1 MLYWP
6 KRKKKNS
13 PTGHRHR
20 ELPEESLAM
29 APPAAAVAAVHH
41 RSPHL
46 LLRRG
51 GGGLLPSPSGP
62 AALPFSSRGAACT
75 PARLRL
81 PPPRFSLSPVPK
93 SLSAASSSHVP
104 VRSLF
109 TGIVEEVGRVR
120 RLGPPLA
127 PSGGGGGGEAPGL
140 DLEVETKNLLAGT
153 QLGDSVAVDG
163 ACLTVAAIDPAASTL
178 TFGVAPETL
187 RRTSLGGRAP
197 GDGVNLER
205 ALTPSSRMGGHF
217 VQGHVDGTGEIV
229 AFRPD
234 GDSLW
239 VTVRA
244 PPEILRLL
252 VPKGFVA
259 VDGTSLTVVSV
270 DDEGGWFD
278 FMLVRY
284 TQDNIVLPT
293 KKVGDKVNLEAD
305 ILGKYV
311 EKLLA
316 GRVEAMAK
324 VDS

>member
-1 MLYWP
+1 
-6 KRKKKNS
+6 
-13 PTGHRHR
+13 
-20 ELPEESLAM
+20 M
-29 APPAAAVAAVHH
+29 APPPATATAAAAAAV
-41 RSPHL
+41 RPHL

-51 GGGLLPSPSGP
+51 GGLNLPSPPCP
-62 AALPFSSRGAACT
+62 AALPFASRGAA
-75 PARLRL
+75 ARRLRL

-93 SLSAASSSHVP
+93 SLSAASHVP

-127 PSGGGGGGEAPGL
+127 PSGGGGGEAPGL
-140 DLEVETKNLLAGT
+140 DLEVETKTLLAGT

-163 ACLTVAAIDPAASTL
+163 TCLTVAAIDPAASTL

-187 RRTSLGGRAP
+187 RRTSLGERAP

-217 VQGHVDGTGEIV
+217 VQGHVDGTGEIA

>member
-1 MLYWP
+1 
-6 KRKKKNS
+6 
-13 PTGHRHR
+13 
-20 ELPEESLAM
+20 M
-29 APPAAAVAAVHH
+29 APPPATAAAAAAV
-41 RSPHL
+41 RPHL

-51 GGGLLPSPSGP
+51 GGLLPSPHP
-62 AALPFSSRGAACT
+62 AAATLPFASRGAAAG
-75 PARLRL
+75 PARRIRL

-93 SLSAASSSHVP
+93 SLSSASSSHIP

-120 RLGPPLA
+120 RLGPPLS
-127 PSGGGGGGEAPGL
+127 PSFGGGAGEAPGL
-140 DLEVETKNLLAGT
+140 DLEVETKTLLTGT

-163 ACLTVAAIDPAASTL
+163 TCLTVAAIDAAASTL

-187 RRTSLGGRAP
+187 RRTSLGERAP

-217 VQGHVDGTGEIV
+217 VQGHVDGTGEI
-229 AFRPD
+229 AALRPD

-284 TQDNIVLPT
+284 TQENIVLPK

-324 VDS
+324 ADS

>member
-1 MLYWP
+1 
-6 KRKKKNS
+6 
-13 PTGHRHR
+13 
-20 ELPEESLAM
+20 M
-29 APPAAAVAAVHH
+29 APPAAAVL
-41 RSPHL
+41 PHL
-46 LLRRG
+46 LL
-51 GGGLLPSPSGP
+51 PSPHSGAATLPFTSRDAAMGP
-62 AALPFSSRGAACT
+62 AR
-75 PARLRL
+75 RVRL
-81 PPPRFSLSPVPK
+81 PPLRFSLSPVPK
-93 SLSAASSSHVP
+93 SLSPVSSFHIP

-120 RLGPPLA
+120 RLV
-127 PSGGGGGGEAPGL
+127 PSLSPTAGGAAPGL
-140 DLEVETKNLLAGT
+140 KLEVETRTLLTGT

-163 ACLTVAAIDPAASTL
+163 TCLTVAAIDPTASTL

-187 RRTSLGGRAP
+187 RRTLLGERAP

-205 ALTPSSRMGGHF
+205 ALMSSSRMRGHF
-217 VQGHVDGTGEIV
+217 VQGHVDGTGEIA

-234 GDSLW
+234 GHSLW

-244 PPEILRLL
+244 PPEILRLI
-252 VPKGFVA
+252 VPKGLVA

-278 FMLVRY
+278 FMLGRY
-284 TQDNIVLPT
+284 TQDNIVLPK

-324 VDS
+324 GHS

>member
-1 MLYWP
+1 
-6 KRKKKNS
+6 
-13 PTGHRHR
+13 
-20 ELPEESLAM
+20 M
-29 APPAAAVAAVHH
+29 APPPATAAAAAAVC
-41 RSPHL
+41 PHL

-51 GGGLLPSPSGP
+51 GGVLPSPQSGP
-62 AALPFSSRGAACT
+62 ATLPFATRAAAAG
-75 PARLRL
+75 PARRLRL

-93 SLSAASSSHVP
+93 SLSSASPSSHVP

-109 TGIVEEVGRVR
+109 TGIVEEIGRVR

-127 PSGGGGGGEAPGL
+127 PPSGGGEAPGL
-140 DLEVETKNLLAGT
+140 DLEVETKTLLAGT

-163 ACLTVAAIDPAASTL
+163 TCLTVAAIDPAASTF

-187 RRTSLGGRAP
+187 RRTSLGERAA
-197 GDGVNLER
+197 GDGVNMER

-217 VQGHVDGTGEIV
+217 VQGHVDGTGEI
-229 AFRPD
+229 AALRPD

-284 TQDNIVLPT
+284 TQDNIVLPK

-316 GRVEAMAK
+316 GRVEATAK
-324 VDS
+324 ADS

>member
-1 MLYWP
+1 
-6 KRKKKNS
+6 
-13 PTGHRHR
+13 
-20 ELPEESLAM
+20 M
-29 APPAAAVAAVHH
+29 APPATATAAAAAAVRHH
-41 RSPHL
+41 RPHL
-46 LLRRG
+46 LLRP
-51 GGGLLPSPSGP
+51 GGGLLPF
-62 AALPFSSRGAACT
+62 ASRGAAAT

-81 PPPRFSLSPVPK
+81 PPARFSISPVSK
-93 SLSAASSSHVP
+93 SLSAAFSSHVP

-127 PSGGGGGGEAPGL
+127 PSGGGGGGGEAPGL
-140 DLEVETKNLLAGT
+140 DLEVETKSLLAGT

-163 ACLTVAAIDPAASTL
+163 TCLTVAAIDAAASTL

-187 RRTSLGGRAP
+187 RRTSLGERAP

-217 VQGHVDGTGEIV
+217 VQGHVDGTGEIL

-244 PPEILRLL
+244 PPEILKLL

>member
-1 MLYWP
+1 
-6 KRKKKNS
+6 
-13 PTGHRHR
+13 
-20 ELPEESLAM
+20 M
-29 APPAAAVAAVHH
+29 APPPPPTAASATAAGVC
-41 RSPHL
+41 RRPHFV
-46 LLRRG
+46 RRG
-51 GGGLLPSPSGP
+51 IFPSPSSP
-62 AALPFSSRGAACT
+62 LPFASRVSS
-75 PARLRL
+75 ARLRFPL
-81 PPPRFSLSPVPK
+81 PRFSLSPVPK
-93 SLSAASSSHVP
+93 TLTPSSSSSHVP

-109 TGIVEEVGRVR
+109 TGIVEDVGAVR
-120 RLGPPLA
+120 RIGPPPPA
-127 PSGGGGGGEAPGL
+127 PSGGGGGGAPGV

-153 QLGDSVAVDG
+153 RLGDSVAVDG
-163 ACLTVAAIDPAASTL
+163 TCLTVAAIDEAASTL

-187 RRTSLGGRAP
+187 RRTSLGDRAP
-197 GDGVNLER
+197 GDAVNLER
-205 ALTPSSRMGGHF
+205 ALTPVSRMGGHF
-217 VQGHVDGTGEIV
+217 VQGHVDGTGEIT
-229 AFRPD
+229 AFRPE

-259 VDGTSLTVVSV
+259 VDGTSLTVVNV
-270 DDEGGWFD
+270 DEEAGWFD

-284 TQDNIVLPT
+284 TQDNIVLPK

-316 GRVEAMAK
+316 GRLEAMSK